1 MEYEIELTEKQTQI
15 IQEALN
21 LYFRLHLGQWQELA
35 NMVRTG
41 WYFRHKNGKETS
53 MPLWGAVEKLIDTLI
68 WIVFGFR
75 PGESWGIRNK
85 NVPDSA
91 RIACDIHDV
100 IRHQLWYDR
109 TTGQGHGV
117 DSDEPY
123 SISGDPLPTIRR
135 VAE

>member
-21 LYFRLHLGQWQELA
+21 LYFRLQLGQWQELA
-35 NMVRTG
+35 HMTRVG
-41 WYFRHKNGKETS
+41 WYFRHKNGEETS
-53 MPLWGAVEKLIDTLI
+53 MPLWGAVEKLIDTLV
-68 WIVFGFR
+68 WVVFGFHS
-75 PGESWGIRNK
+75 GESWGIHNK
-85 NVPDSA
+85 NVPNSA
-91 RIACDIHDV
+91 RIARDIHDV
-100 IRHQLWYDR
+100 IRHQFWHDR
-109 TTGQGHGV
+109 EDQGHGV